1 MTFRV
6 NIRFGHLDR
15 MPLCRHGRIEGYCL
29 PCDITPDRSGEAAK
43 TAKQGLAVGESGL
56 PEGSS

>member
-15 MPLCRHGRIEGYCL
+15 MPRCEHGRIEGYCDCG
-29 PCDITPDRSGEAAK
+29 PTPDTRRMATTTKIGVVRSTG
-43 TAKQGLAVGESGL
+43 SGL
-56 PEGSS
+56 PEGSSK